1 MSTMPDQ
8 ECSVDPTS
16 GVDPAA
22 APGLARYA
30 GVDTHADTHH
40 VAVVDGLGRRLA
52 DHEFVTTSAGYRQLL
67 AWLLTHG
74 QVAGVGV
81 EGTGCY
87 GAGLT
92 AVLTAA
98 GLAVFE
104 VDRPDRAARRRR
116 GKSDP
121 EDAYAAATAVAAGRA
136 TGLPKP
142 RTGTVE
148 AIRAIRVARR
158 SAIKART
165 LTANQL
171 HALLITAP
179 AGLRDQVRA
188 LPLRKL
194 VAHFDQPVTEVAVD
208 DAETGL
214 RYALAALAGR
224 WQALTVEIA
233 AHDQHLSRLAHHA
246 APTLLALPGVGVDVA
261 TQLLVTA
268 SANPA
273 RLRSE
278 AALAHLCGVA
288 PISASSG
295 RTDRHRLNPGGD
307 RQANRAIHVV
317 VMTRL
322 RHHDETKAYAE
333 RRKGQNLTTKEIMRC
348 LKRHVT
354 RQLYKAL
361 IHDLQPLDKT

>member
-52 DHEFVTTSAGYRQLL
+52 DCEFVTTSAGYRQLL

-74 QVAGVGV
+74 QVSGVGV

-121 EDAYAAATAVAAGRA
+121 EDAYARGDRGRRGPGDRAAQAQNWNGGSDPGDPGGSPLSDQGPYVDRQPAPRAAHHR
-136 TGLPKP
+136 P
-142 RTGTVE
+142 R
-148 AIRAIRVARR
+148 R
-158 SAIKART
+158 
-165 LTANQL
+165 
-171 HALLITAP
+171 
-179 AGLRDQVRA
+179 
-188 LPLRKL
+188 
-194 VAHFDQPVTEVAVD
+194 
-208 DAETGL
+208 
-214 RYALAALAGR
+214 LAGPGPG
-224 WQALTVEIA
+224 TA
-233 AHDQHLSRLAHHA
+233 AA
-246 APTLLALPGVGVDVA
+246 
-261 TQLLVTA
+261 
-268 SANPA
+268 
-273 RLRSE
+273 
-278 AALAHLCGVA
+278 
-288 PISASSG
+288 
-295 RTDRHRLNPGGD
+295 
-307 RQANRAIHVV
+307 
-317 VMTRL
+317 
-322 RHHDETKAYAE
+322 
-333 RRKGQNLTTKEIMRC
+333 
-348 LKRHVT
+348 
-354 RQLYKAL
+354 
-361 IHDLQPLDKT
+361 